1 MNEES
6 AAASVPPPVPMAAA
20 AATKDDAP
28 ADDSAASDVEM
39 EGMDLDGDD
48 EEEDDNNKEPASPVK
63 KAAAAIPTSPGKA
76 PKSPAQVARE
86 HKLQEEEA
94 LELEAAR
101 NERMELLSAAAGG
114 AEAVAKEGSAA
125 SKLEYLLGQSEV
137 FAHFMAGRWLRVV
150 SSVPPCRCWESS
162 LTSPTSSSSATLL
175 LHTGSVAATTTTKR
189 GKKKSATSSR
199 SRMTEAEE
207 DAQMLKTAASK
218 RRGIVRLDH
227 QPSLL
232 ASHCS
237 MRAYQLEGLN
247 WMIHLHDHG
256 IHGILADEVSRK
268 IAIVLTGRPHPI
280 VTHSHGLFLAIAS
293 LHFT

>member
-6 AAASVPPPVPMAAA
+6 AAASVPPPVAMAVAA

-28 ADDSAASDVEM
+28 ADDSAVSDVEM

-48 EEEDDNNKEPASPVK
+48 EEEDDDNNAKEPASPVK

-86 HKLQEEEA
+86 RKLQEEEA

-101 NERMELLSAAAGG
+101 HERTELLSAAAGG

-150 SSVPPCRCWESS
+150 DRSVLVAFSECS
-162 LTSPTSSSSATLL
+162 LTSPTPLLPRLLNCTQVPWRPPPLPSAARKKVPPPR
-175 LHTGSVAATTTTKR
+175 GVA
-189 GKKKSATSSR
+189 
-199 SRMTEAEE
+199 
-207 DAQMLKTAASK
+207 
-218 RRGIVRLDH
+218 
-227 QPSLL
+227 
-232 ASHCS
+232 
-237 MRAYQLEGLN
+237 
-247 WMIHLHDHG
+247 
-256 IHGILADEVSRK
+256 
-268 IAIVLTGRPHPI
+268 
-280 VTHSHGLFLAIAS
+280 
-293 LHFT
+293 